1 MTEKEKKYDEVLKNL
16 RIYRDHLREVGE
28 NDIADELEFNVP
40 DIKWDEKAIKEFIIG
55 FIESCG
61 WSEKNFPPREKCL
74 DWLKKQ
80 VQEEPVK
87 LTAVDKRVK
96 DNIIVI
102 AYAALE
108 NGDINDN
115 EYKEIYAWLK
125 MKSKNVVTDDDS
137 MKVQAVYCK
146 GQTDVIENPEAFG
159 LQKRPMWSEEDLNRL
174 NNLCLLIEDSNEGT
188 ATKQGF
194 IKFLKSLQPQPKK
207 N

>member
-1 MTEKEKKYDEVLKNL
+1 MTEKEKKYDEVLKDL

-40 DIKWDEKAIKEFIIG
+40 DIKWDEEAIKEFIIG

-61 WSEKNFPPREKCL
+61 WSEKNFPPREMCL
-74 DWLKKQ
+74 DWLK
-80 VQEEPVK
+80 
-87 LTAVDKRVK
+87 
-96 DNIIVI
+96 
-102 AYAALE
+102 
-108 NGDINDN
+108 
-115 EYKEIYAWLK
+115 
-125 MKSKNVVTDDDS
+125 MKPKNVVTDDDS

-159 LQKRPMWSEEDLNRL
+159 LQKRPRWSEEDLNRL
-174 NNLCLLIEDSNEGT
+174 NNLCSLIEDSDEGT